1 LRIPKFSFSGETVFQ
16 WEFPCHPTDLFYFRK
31 LIGEQRLEN
40 PFQVSIELHG
50 KNAKETGVLVDNTVE
65 EKNITFLIDTKLY
78 KRMIEN
84 CLDITKKESITL
96 RQSYPRTTKIL
107 LLAQRFWNHP
117 KN

>member
-1 LRIPKFSFSGETVFQ
+1 LRIRKFSFSGETVFQ
-16 WEFPCHPTDLFYFRK
+16 WEFLCHPTDLFYFRK
-31 LIGEQRLEN
+31 LIGEQRVEN
-40 PFQVSIELHG
+40 LFQVSIELHG
-50 KNAKETGVLVDNTVE
+50 KNAKETGVLVDTTVE

-84 CLDITKKESITL
+84 LDITKKESSTL
-96 RQSYPRTTKIL
+96 RQSYRRTTKKL